1 MLRMRQAKNFLAAAL
16 CLALFALLRAN
27 ASISLLVEEPFGT
40 FGAFNPTGHAAI
52 YLSNVC
58 ADSPTRLRVC
68 HGDEMGV
75 VVSRYHRVDG
85 YDWVAIPLVPYLYAV
100 ENLDDVPESATP
112 ELEKELR
119 DRYRREHLLNLAPSR
134 ADGSTPR
141 GEWIQLVGASYDRR
155 IFGFQ
160 LDTTPEQDAAIVAK
174 LNDSHNHGQFNLF
187 YRNCADFAR
196 SILRTTYPG
205 SIPRNAM
212 SDFWLTT
219 PKHLARSVTKFG
231 AKNPEVGF
239 QTFQIPQVSG
249 TISRSRRVDGIAE
262 SLVRSKKYIVPLA
275 FFSPTTALSLMAAYV
290 GTGRFQMP
298 KEAPVMAELEQ
309 KEAPVG
315 IVVTEDRLELPL
327 TPAAMAEV
335 KMCSESVPPPV
346 MLAGSEERVTNPS
359 TRTQ

>member
-1 MLRMRQAKNFLAAAL
+1 MRQAANFLAAAL
-16 CLALFALLRAN
+16 CLVVLAPLRAN

-58 ADSPTRLRVC
+58 ADAPTRLRVC
-68 HGDEMGV
+68 HGGEMGV

-100 ENLDDVPESATP
+100 ENLDDAPESATP

-119 DRYRREHLLNLAPSR
+119 DRYRREHLLNLAPSK
-134 ADGSTPR
+134 ADGSTPG
-141 GEWIQLVGASYDRR
+141 GEWIQLVGSSYDRR

-160 LDTTPEQDAAIVAK
+160 LDTTPEQDAAIIAK
-174 LNDSHNHGQFNLF
+174 LNDSRNHGQFNLF

-212 SDFWLTT
+212 ADFWLTT

-239 QTFQIPQVSG
+239 EVFQIPQVPGS
-249 TISRSRRVDGIAE
+249 IPRSRRIDGIGE

-275 FFSPTTALSLMAAYV
+275 FLSPTTAASLVAAYV
-290 GTGRFQMP
+290 GTGRFKMP
-298 KEAPVMAELEQ
+298 KEAPLMEALEQ
-309 KEAPVG
+309 KDAPVG
-315 IVVTEDRLELPL
+315 IVVTEGRLELPL
-327 TPAAMAEV
+327 TPSSVAEA
-335 KMCSESVPPPV
+335 KMCSVQEPAT
-346 MLAGSEERVTNPS
+346 LLQAGA
-359 TRTQ
+359 Q